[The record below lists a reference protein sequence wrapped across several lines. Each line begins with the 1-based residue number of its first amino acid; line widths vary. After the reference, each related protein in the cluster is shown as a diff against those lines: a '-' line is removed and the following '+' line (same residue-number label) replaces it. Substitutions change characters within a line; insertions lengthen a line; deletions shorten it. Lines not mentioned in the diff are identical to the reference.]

1 MKILMVINTLQ
12 KGGKERRMLELI
24 KGLKKHNGQFDIHL
38 VSLTDIVD
46 YPYVYDLPI
55 KFEIIAKKTDG
66 KDFSLIFRLRKIIKE
81 FKPDIIHSWDTT
93 VSKYLLI
100 ANAFY
105 NRPMVHG
112 IIYDASAN
120 KSAFNKSLY
129 KRVKMISPFAKVI
142 VANSHAGIKAYKTPL
157 RKSICIHNGI
167 DFNRFK
173 NLKPAEQ
180 MELELLGEPKGN
192 KFVLA
197 MVAQFEIRKDYD
209 SLIEAAARL
218 CRKDKDFVFLL
229 IGHGTMLEEKK
240 AKVASALLDK
250 QIRFLGSRQDVES
263 ILQIAD
269 AGLLLTNSDDHGEG
283 ISNSI
288 VEYMA
293 SAKPVIATKG
303 GGTDEI
309 VLDGENGYL
318 VEPKNIDQ
326 LSEKI
331 EALKQNPELAKKMGK
346 NAYEWVNKEFNIEKM
361 TEAFIDLYRKYSTNN
376 IKKVAA
382 F

>member
-24 KGLKKHNGQFDIHL
+24 KGLKKRGDQFDIYL

-55 KFEIIAKKTDG
+55 RFEIIAKKTDG
-66 KDFSLIFRLRKIIKE
+66 KDFSLIFKLRKIIKD

-120 KSAFNKSLY
+120 KSPFNRALY
-129 KRVKMISPFAKVI
+129 KRVKMITPFAKVI
-142 VANSHAGIKAYKTPL
+142 IANSHAGIRAYKTPL
-157 RKSICIHNGI
+157 RKSVCIHNGI

-173 NLKPAEQ
+173 NLKPVEQ
-180 MELELLGEPKGN
+180 MEHELLGEQKGS

-209 SLIEAAARL
+209 SLIEAAIRL
-218 CRKDKDFVFLL
+218 CSKNKDFVFLL
-229 IGHGTMLEEKK
+229 IGHGTMVEEKK
-240 AKVASALLDK
+240 AKVPAELNK
-250 QIRFLGSRQDVES
+250 QILFLGSRQDIES
-263 ILQIAD
+263 ILQVID

-309 VLDGENGYL
+309 VLNGENGYL
-318 VEPKNIDQ
+318 VEPKNTDQ
-326 LSEKI
+326 LVEKI
-331 EALKQNPELAKKMGK
+331 EALRQNPEMAEIMGK
-346 NAYEWVNKEFNIEKM
+346 NAYNWVNKEFNIEKM
-361 TEAFIDLYRKYSTNN
+361 TEAFIELYRKYSINN

>member
-24 KGLKKHNGQFDIHL
+24 KGLKKRGEDFDIYL

-55 KFEIIAKKTDG
+55 KFEIIAKKKDG
-66 KDFSLIFRLRKIIKE
+66 KDLGLIFKLRRIIRE
-81 FKPDIIHSWDTT
+81 FKPDVIHSWDTT

-100 ANAFY
+100 ANAFH
-105 NRPMVHG
+105 NRPIVHG

-120 KSAFNKSLY
+120 KSPFNRALY
-129 KRVKMISPFAKVI
+129 KRVKMITPFAKVI
-142 VANSHAGIKAYKTPL
+142 IANSHAGIRAYKTPV
-157 RKSICIHNGI
+157 RKSVCIHNGI

-173 NLKPAEQ
+173 NLKPRAE
-180 MELELLGEPKGN
+180 MEMELLGQAKGN

-209 SLIEAAARL
+209 TLIAAAIQL
-218 CRKDKDFVFLL
+218 CSQNKDYVFLL
-229 IGHGTMLEEKK
+229 IGHGTMLEEKR
-240 AKVASALLDK
+240 AKVPEALST
-250 QIRFLGSRQDVES
+250 QIRFLGSRQDIES
-263 ILQIAD
+263 ILQVVD

-293 SAKPVIATKG
+293 AGKPVIATRG

-309 VLDGENGYL
+309 VLDGENGFL
-318 VEPKNIDQ
+318 VDPKSIGQ
-326 LSEKI
+326 LMEKI
-331 EALKQNPELAKKMGK
+331 NTLRQNPSLANAMGQ
-346 NAYEWVNKEFNIEKM
+346 NAFEWVNKEFNIEKM
-361 TEAFIDLYRKYSTNN
+361 TESFIDLYRKYSIHN
-376 IKKVAA
+376 IQKVAA

>member
-1 MKILMVINTLQ
+1 MVINTLQ

-24 KGLKKHNGQFDIHL
+24 KGLKKRGEDFDIYL

-55 KFEIIAKKTDG
+55 KFEIIAKKKDG
-66 KDFSLIFRLRKIIKE
+66 KDLGLIFKLRRIIRE
-81 FKPDIIHSWDTT
+81 FKPDVIHSWDTT

-100 ANAFY
+100 ANAFH
-105 NRPMVHG
+105 NRPIVHG

-120 KSAFNKSLY
+120 KSPFNRALY
-129 KRVKMISPFAKVI
+129 KRVKMITPFAKVI
-142 VANSHAGIKAYKTPL
+142 IANSHAGIRAYKTPV
-157 RKSICIHNGI
+157 RKSVCIHNGI

-173 NLKPAEQ
+173 NLKPRAE
-180 MELELLGEPKGN
+180 MEMELLGQAKGN

-209 SLIEAAARL
+209 TLIAAAIQL
-218 CRKDKDFVFLL
+218 CSQNKDYVFLL
-229 IGHGTMLEEKK
+229 IGHGTMLEEKR
-240 AKVASALLDK
+240 AKVPEALST
-250 QIRFLGSRQDVES
+250 QIRFLGSRQDIES
-263 ILQIAD
+263 ILQVVD

-293 SAKPVIATKG
+293 AGKPVIATRG

-309 VLDGENGYL
+309 VLDGENGFL
-318 VEPKNIDQ
+318 VDPKSIGQ
-326 LSEKI
+326 LMEKI
-331 EALKQNPELAKKMGK
+331 NTLRQNPSLANAMGQ
-346 NAYEWVNKEFNIEKM
+346 NAFEWVNKEFNIEKM
-361 TEAFIDLYRKYSTNN
+361 TESFIDLYRKYSIHN
-376 IKKVAA
+376 IQKVAA

>member
-24 KGLKKHNGQFDIHL
+24 KGLKRHDQSFEIFL
-38 VSLTDIVD
+38 VSLSDVVD

-55 KFEIIAKKTDG
+55 RFEIIAKKSEG
-66 KDFSLIFRLRKIIKE
+66 KDLGLILKLRRIIHQ
-81 FKPDIIHSWDTT
+81 FKPDVIHSWDST
-93 VSKYLLI
+93 VSQYLLV

-105 NRPMVHG
+105 NRPMIHS

-120 KSAFNKSLY
+120 KSAFNRGLY
-129 KRVKMISPFAKVI
+129 KRVRMISRFARVV
-142 VANSHAGIKAYKTPL
+142 VANSYAGIRSYQAPESKTV
-157 RKSICIHNGI
+157 CIHNGI
-167 DFNRFK
+167 DLNRFTH
-173 NLKPAEQ
+173 LKPAAEVEQ
-180 MELELLGEPKGN
+180 DVLGGPKGSR
-192 KFVLA
+192 FVSV

-209 SLIEAAARL
+209 TLIAGAVRL
-218 CRKDKDFVFLL
+218 CSQSKDYIFLL

-240 AKVASALLDK
+240 ALVPESLRD
-250 QIRFLGSRQDVES
+250 QIRFLGSRQDIES

-269 AGLLLTNSDDHGEG
+269 LGLLLTNSDDHGEG

-293 SAKPVIATKG
+293 SGKPVVATRG

-309 VLDGENGYL
+309 VIDGENGFL
-318 VEPKNIDQ
+318 VDPKNAGQ
-326 LSEKI
+326 LVASIEK
-331 EALKQNPELAKKMGK
+331 LRSQPELAKTFGQ
-346 NAYEWVNKEFNIEKM
+346 NGRAWIEKEFNIEKM
-361 TEAFIDLYRKYSTNN
+361 TEAFIGLYRKYSKPN
-376 IKKVAA
+376 IKKLAH